1 MSKQSGKRGGW
12 TFSQQRDGQRLNR
25 QAYVVWMLMRD
36 GRWRTLAEIAA
47 LTGEPEAS
55 VSARLRDLRKDRF
68 GGHIVDRRYLQNGL
82 WEYRVLEPESVE
94 PYQTEMF
101 EAAE

>member
-1 MSKQSGKRGGW
+1 MAKRGGK
-12 TFSQQRDGQRLNR
+12 TFSDERDGQRLNR

-36 GRWRTLAEIAA
+36 ARWRTLAEIAS

-68 GGHIVDRRYLQNGL
+68 GGHTVDRRYLRHGL
-82 WEYRVLEPESVE
+82 WEYRLMPREEVIGEP
-94 PYQTEMF
+94 T
-101 EAAE
+101 